1 MQAIVEN
8 RATEKVE
15 MGKKVWRRPDF
26 AFFDTAL
33 EITAYAGRD

>member
-8 RATEKVE
+8 RATQKVETAEKV
-15 MGKKVWRRPDF
+15 WCRPDF
-26 AFFDTAL
+26 VFFDTAL